1 MERTVRKGVPFREFL
16 ESLPEDEQEA
26 IRLRSQELMQRE
38 LTLRDLRHAMG
49 QTQAALAAKLGVKQE
64 NVSRVEQ
71 RTDVMLSTLNNYLE
85 AMGGKLR
92 LVVEFEGRPP
102 VALRGFGL
110 GVDGEDEPE
119 AKPRRRKRA
128 A

>member
-1 MERTVRKGVPFREFL
+1 MRKGIPFEDL
-16 ESLPEDEQEA
+16 MASLPAEQQED
-26 IRLRSQELMQRE
+26 IRVRSRELIQHE

-71 RTDVMLSTLNNYLE
+71 RTDVMLSTLNNYLG

-110 GVDGEDEPE
+110 DVDGDDEAE